1 MNFDDYFD
9 DEWVENHKPEEYP
22 FFSNLKKY
30 ISKIIYDEKTL
41 GRIIRNKRSDMKK
54 DRKAMEFL
62 LRERLWIII
71 KNIVH
76 LPTNITVKEWF
87 LRRIEYPY
95 AKRLSKRQLVN
106 KRILEFIANKGKLI
120 SVEDY
125 KKCYL
130 DQYWGY
136 MNHENGCDDFLGE
149 NNYRR
154 YELER
159 DHKKIHKKYKKWGW
173 V

>member
-1 MNFDDYFD
+1 MSE
-9 DEWVENHKPEEYP
+9 DEFSQYEEITDEEVEEEREIM
-22 FFSNLKKY
+22 FFKNLFKY
-30 ISKIIYDEKTL
+30 ISKIIYDDVQLYKGVVSRKKE
-41 GRIIRNKRSDMKK
+41 NKRQHKVL
-54 DRKAMEFL
+54 AEQ
-62 LRERLWIII
+62 LRGRLWLLL
-71 KNIVH
+71 KGFVH

-136 MNHENGCDDFLGE
+136 MNHENGCDDFLVLGE
-149 NNYRR
+149 G
-154 YELER
+154 E
-159 DHKKIHKKYKKWGW
+159 
-173 V
+173 